1 VSTHEP
7 AVVVRD
13 LSFRYRPDLPLV
25 LRSAHLEVPRA
36 ARCLVIG
43 ANGAGKTTLLRIIG
57 GKHMV
62 PEQAVRVLGRS
73 AFHDTGLAAHVDYL
87 GGNFPFAVDIR
98 VGDLVDGVLQV
109 APARRSRLIEL
120 LGVDVEWHMHRVSD
134 GQRRRVQLLLGLM
147 RVRELLL
154 LDEVTTD
161 LDLLARQDLLD
172 FLREESDGRGV
183 TVLYAT
189 HILDRLETWATHVC
203 MISAG
208 RVERMVPLEH
218 MQELRDARAS
228 GASSP
233 LYQAVHRWL
242 EAQRS
247 GRAPLV

>member
-1 VSTHEP
+1 ERR
-7 AVVVRD
+7 VR
-13 LSFRYRPDLPLV
+13 LV
-25 LRSAHLEVPRA
+25 
-36 ARCLVIG
+36 G
-43 ANGAGKTTLLRIIG
+43 
-57 GKHMV
+57 
-62 PEQAVRVLGRS
+62 
-73 AFHDTGLAAHVDYL
+73 
-87 GGNFPFAVDIR
+87 
-98 VGDLVDGVLQV
+98 
-109 APARRSRLIEL
+109 L
-120 LGVDVEWHMHRVSD
+120 LGVDLDWHMHRVSD